1 LGPPGLSGCLRGC
14 GSVDACC
21 EGVAEEAGGVGNP
34 GPVVDVIALAVSCD
48 FGVSRVV
55 VSCGGHGQGER
66 VWTLSRRDEAEE
78 LSGE

>member
-1 LGPPGLSGCLRGC
+1 
-14 GSVDACC
+14 
-21 EGVAEEAGGVGNP
+21 
-34 GPVVDVIALAVSCD
+34 VVDVIAIALSCD